1 MQQMVA
7 AVVSLGVLA
16 ACGGDDGDSDGGD
29 AGAGAADPK
38 IEVGVDADIP
48 SIVKVHDV
56 TCRRADDTRLV
67 ASGIV
72 SSAGEST
79 QYVNLQV
86 RFLDGDGVRVELASD
101 SVSDLRVGES
111 ARWDATAYADGAPDV
126 RRCEVTAAVS

>member
-1 MQQMVA
+1 MQRVVA
-7 AVVSLGVLA
+7 AVVSVGVLA
-16 ACGGDDGDSDGGD
+16 ACGGDDGDGD
-29 AGAGAADPK
+29 AGAGAADPE
-38 IEVGVDADIP
+38 IEVGVADDIP

-56 TCRRADDTRLV
+56 TCRRVDDTRLV

-111 ARWDATAYADGAPDV
+111 ARWDATVYADGAPDV
-126 RRCEVTAAVS
+126 RRCEVTATVS